1 MASKKAADA
10 AETTLRRFTAT
21 LFLAIVVTDPLT
33 IYAQLWPRGVFFAKG
48 TSTARYSRPS

>member
-48 TSTARYSRPS
+48 TSTARY